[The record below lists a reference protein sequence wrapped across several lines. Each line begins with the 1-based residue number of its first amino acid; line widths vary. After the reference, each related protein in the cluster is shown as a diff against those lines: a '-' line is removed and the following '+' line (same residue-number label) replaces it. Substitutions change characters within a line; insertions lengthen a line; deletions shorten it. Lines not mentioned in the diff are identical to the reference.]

1 MPNAE
6 CLDRKGILI
15 STPDETEKEKR
26 RWRIF
31 PLKRQWIIVNTEERR
46 CLKRRIGMLLD
57 DEKGKEER
65 TRRSNAGQENQDE
78 DRSTTRVSEDGVEL
92 TLVQGIT
99 TNNGI
104 SG

>member
-1 MPNAE
+1 
-6 CLDRKGILI
+6 
-15 STPDETEKEKR
+15 
-26 RWRIF
+26 
-31 PLKRQWIIVNTEERR
+31 
-46 CLKRRIGMLLD
+46 MLLD